1 MKVDGLQF
9 DAKALRQYYA
19 FLAER
24 QNIWHKRFILK
35 EKPPWTDSKLL
46 QNHKFC
52 NVYRELDRGTLFV
65 TEDVYGRENTA
76 DVYFRVL
83 LYRLFNEID
92 TYKALYPIL
101 GRFTVD
107 AASKILLKRQESGQ
121 SVFRNAW
128 LSAGTGL
135 HGRGS
140 KIVDYLKA
148 AEEVYKDRRNFAK
161 AIEKS
166 GSMKAA
172 WEIVKKIKWMGGF
185 IAYQV
190 VLDYSYLGLPGWA
203 EDTWVY
209 IGPGAKKGV
218 FWLRGEILVNNADLV
233 DLLGVEPVDFD
244 AYVRHLQSNQDT
256 YFSRYKLDFKRWNSK
271 PLDVHNIQFTLCEFN
286 KFKRADFG
294 GKKKKFIYQE
304 GEQ

>member
-1 MKVDGLQF
+1 MKEKLLF
-9 DAKALRQYYA
+9 DKTNLKQYYA

-24 QNIWHKRFILK
+24 QNIWHKRFVLK
-35 EKPPWTDSKLL
+35 EPPPWTDNSLL

-65 TEDVYGRENTA
+65 TDDIYKNTRTA

-83 LYRLFNEID
+83 LYRLFNEIG
-92 TYKALYPIL
+92 TYKALTPIL
-101 GRFTVD
+101 NKFS
-107 AASKILLKRQESGQ
+107 AAEASKILLKRQESGE

-135 HGRGS
+135 HGKGS
-140 KIVDYLKA
+140 KIIDYLKA
-148 AEEVYKDRRNFAK
+148 AESVYIDRKAYAK
-161 AIEKS
+161 TIEKS

-190 VLDYSYLGLPGWA
+190 VLDYSYLNLPGWA
-203 EDTWVY
+203 DDPWLY

-218 FWLRGEILVNNADLV
+218 FWLRGEILINNADLV
-233 DLLGVEPVDFD
+233 DLLGVEPVNFP
-244 AYVRHLQSNQDT
+244 AYVEHLHDNQEH
-256 YFSRYKLDFKRWNSK
+256 YFKNYKLDFKKWNGK
-271 PLDVHNIQFTLCEFN
+271 RLDKHNIQFTLCEFN
-286 KFKRADFG
+286 KFKRADYG
-294 GKKKKFIYQE
+294 GKKKKFSC
-304 GEQ
+304 